1 MLDLSIFK
9 NMFTF
14 FRRSF
19 GLLLYIIIF
28 VIIITFLTS
37 SGNNNTSQSSYGT
50 ISIAAS
56 DNLKETKD
64 FKDLVH
70 FLKKYY
76 KIEENIS
83 DIDYALET
91 TYIDGYITVPDN
103 FLEDGKTV
111 DVKTSPMAYSMPLSA
126 NINQFI
132 HAKKTNNMSLLYKR
146 LNVSYLSNNNKQ
158 QQIKQFYVSFMFLAF
173 RIYCNVCY
181 KLYTAP
187 TCTKYNE

>member
-28 VIIITFLTS
+28 VVIITFLTS
-37 SGNNNTSQSSYGT
+37 SGNAPTTQSTYGT
-50 ISIAAS
+50 IAITAS
-56 DNLKETKD
+56 NNLKETKD
-64 FKDLVH
+64 FKDLIH
-70 FLKKYY
+70 YLKKYY

-91 TYIDGYITVPDN
+91 TYIDGYIDVPDN
-103 FLEDGKTV
+103 FLEDGKIV
-111 DVKTSPMAYSMPLSA
+111 NVKTGPMAYSLPLTA

-132 HAKKTNNMSLLYKR
+132 HAKKTGDMSLLYKR
-146 LNVSYLSNNNKQ
+146 LNVSYLSNTNKK
-158 QQIKQFYVSFMFLAF
+158 QQIKQFYVTFMVLAF
-173 RIYCNVCY
+173 RIYSNVCY
-181 KLYTAP
+181 KLYKTTAFA
-187 TCTKYNE
+187 KYNE

>member
-37 SGNNNTSQSSYGT
+37 SGNNKTSQSSYGT
-50 ISIAAS
+50 ILITAS

-91 TYIDGYITVPDN
+91 TFIDGHITVPDN

-132 HAKKTNNMSLLYKR
+132 HAKKTGDMSLLYKR
-146 LNVSYLSNNNKQ
+146 LNVSYISNDTKKAT
-158 QQIKQFYVSFMFLAF
+158 IKQFYTMFLFLAF
-173 RIYCNVCY
+173 RIYSNVCS
-181 KLYTAP
+181 KLYKT
-187 TCTKYNE
+187 TTFSKYNE